1 MNKMVSR
8 AWLAVPLVLAVLAAG
23 FWWWYSNKSTG
34 TSPAGAAVAPLVPS
48 ATDRKPKCVD
58 LWRPVCQHMKQSE
71 CTASAVCS
79 FNETLKTCTQ
89 QFTCNDLA
97 DAGYC
102 EYALA
107 GPSGALNTDRNI
119 EVVAKPDRRCYEG
132 EPGCVD
138 FGQARYKPVYQFEQ
152 HVPAA
157 SSGTLRAQNNSEHS
171 FTFHAGKLNV
181 VGAGFADLFN
191 SCDDTNPCT
200 TTVSV
205 VTDGK
210 TVGNVDWTLQNCAL
224 TCARTNVDAQCDLTD
239 TSQVHYTSYST
250 GELEQLYNELELAIN
265 QYFVPGKDDAVRA
278 TLLSYEQQ
286 ARAIGTQQL
295 RVPQA
300 TATSTKMCSL
310 PLLRAYSEEST
321 RGGPPMSRCRR
332 VNEQLYVLHGLT
344 GAVNDDMGGTH
355 GTSAI
360 CIPTTAEYLLVN
372 TEQRRIN
379 TATVAATVQ
388 TPTMTCPMGYVA
400 TGVCIGSEDA
410 CADGTDAAQTIVGTL
425 DCIEMQTFA
434 TSPINDVYD
443 AKAASQ
449 EPTLCPEGS
458 AVTSVILSDAAKLQS
473 VACARLL
480 HNQAICSQNALE
492 RKTGATAIAVIG
504 AATAL
509 AKQRNALLHTI
520 ENDLGTTETGG
531 LDETQFNTLLQPTT
545 SCGRYHGDSDDKD
558 ARRNCCCHKVGD
570 KRCIFSG
577 GQCTMLTTPLTGGAD
592 CEFVN
597 LFEDCKEMLTPEE
610 PAPGPLAPENA
621 DSTTKGQ

>member
-1 MNKMVSR
+1 MESR

-23 FWWWYSNKSTG
+23 FWWWFSNKSTG
-34 TSPAGAAVAPLVPS
+34 TSPAGAAVVPLVPS
-48 ATDRKPKCVD
+48 TTNRKPKCVD
-58 LWRPVCQHMKQSE
+58 LWRPVCQHLNSNTE
-71 CTASAVCS
+71 CTASAGCS
-79 FNETLKTCTQ
+79 FDETLNTCTQ

-107 GPSGALNTDRNI
+107 GPSGALNTEVNI
-119 EVVAKPDRRCYEG
+119 AVNAKPDRRCYEG

-138 FGQARYKPVYQFEQ
+138 FGQTMYAPVYQFQQ

-157 SSGTLRAQNNSEHS
+157 SSGTLRTQNSEHS
-171 FTFHAGKLNV
+171 FTFHAGKLHV
-181 VGAGFADLFN
+181 VGASFADLFN
-191 SCDDTNPCT
+191 SCDGTNTCT
-200 TTVSV
+200 TSVSV

-239 TSQVHYTSYST
+239 TSQVHYTSYSA
-250 GELEQLYNELELAIN
+250 GELEQLHNELELAIN

-300 TATSTKMCSL
+300 TASSTNVCSL
-310 PLLRAYSEEST
+310 PLLRAYSEENT

-332 VNEQLYVLHGLT
+332 INGQLYVLHGLT
-344 GAVNDDMGGTH
+344 GEVNDDMGGTH

-360 CIPTTAEYLLVN
+360 CIPTTADYLLVD
-372 TEQRRIN
+372 TVQRRVN
-379 TATVAATVQ
+379 TATVAATP
-388 TPTMTCPMGYVA
+388 TNPTMTCPMGYVA
-400 TGVCIGSEDA
+400 TGVCIGPNNE
-410 CADGTDAAQTIVGTL
+410 CADGTDAAQQIVGTL

-434 TSPINDVYD
+434 TSPINVVYN
-443 AKAASQ
+443 AAAASQ

-458 AVTSVILSDAAKLQS
+458 AVTSVVLSDAAELQS

-492 RKTGATAIAVIG
+492 RKTGATAIAVIS

-520 ENDLGTTETGG
+520 ENELGATETGG

-545 SCGRYHGDSDDKD
+545 SCGRYHGDSSDDKD
-558 ARRNCCCHKVGD
+558 ARQNCCCHKVGD

-597 LFEDCKEMLTPEE
+597 LFEDCKEMLSPKEPTPDPLTPETGE
-610 PAPGPLAPENA
+610 ALENG
-621 DSTTKGQ
+621 SG